1 MPARFVNIVVG
12 AWLFISA
19 FIWQHSGS
27 EFTNTWICGVL
38 AVVFAVIAMA
48 QPMARWLNT
57 LLAIWLVIGTL
68 AFHWVSSGTLWNNL
82 ICAAV
87 IFIASLAPNE
97 EMHTPVLGQRRT
109 TV

>member
-19 FIWQHSGS
+19 FVWQHTGA

-38 AVVFAVIAMA
+38 AVVFAVIALST
-48 QPMARWLNT
+48 PMARWLNT

-68 AFHWVSSGTLWNNL
+68 AFRWVEPGTVWNNL

-87 IFIASLAPNE
+87 IFIASLAPNAE
-97 EMHTPVLGQRRT
+97 LSGPVLGQRRT